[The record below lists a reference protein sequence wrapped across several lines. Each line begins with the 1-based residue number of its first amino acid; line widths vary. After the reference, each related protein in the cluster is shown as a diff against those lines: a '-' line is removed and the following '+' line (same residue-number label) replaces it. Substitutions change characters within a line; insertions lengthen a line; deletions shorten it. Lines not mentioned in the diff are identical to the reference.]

1 MEGLDALLALARS
14 SQLGPTTRVRRDG
27 QENWIRA
34 ERIPA
39 LRLHF
44 SSDAWDEVPED
55 VDEEVDDAP
64 EIMDLPM
71 DAIELVVESSETVS
85 NEPSVEELPE
95 GALTPMNGPQMV
107 VHSDNRSKRKRKQ
120 ASPKREQ
127 PPVVLTPPPPN
138 SISSTGELIEFPMGL
153 DIVDE
158 EHANPAVQALERLT
172 KGTTATPTS
181 AGVRWGRLVGFACLM
196 FGGVAMLDF
205 CVSTEATWSNPSVE
219 DQPLTTVDGSV
230 EEVLDGSL
238 ADIELDLREAISRR
252 SPKRHDVS
260 GKGLSSIEHDKKM
273 EALIQRDLL
282 FPMGVT
288 PKLVNVT
295 VASRQPGE
303 QRAPRVLNLR
313 LDIQSDLQKIDRDL
327 GAVALVVGRLAAEID
342 PEKINSGSGDE
353 FQIQLFVQGAAS
365 QTVYMNW
372 TQARQF
378 YQERLTLADFLEK
391 LERE

>member
-1 MEGLDALLALARS
+1 MSGYITKNRDGPGVDRTAWSRHDGHMGTGQAERFTVRLSDGEVTVEGLDALLALARS
-14 SQLGPTTRVRRDG
+14 SQWVPRRAG
-27 QENWIRA
+27 ASGWSKRTGFGLNA
-34 ERIPA
+34 FPA

-44 SSDAWDEVPED
+44 SSDAWDEVQED

-153 DIVDE
+153 DI
-158 EHANPAVQALERLT
+158 
-172 KGTTATPTS
+172 S
-181 AGVRWGRLVGFACLM
+181 RWGSRQSRSSGLGTLDQGDHDDTDLGGRALGTIGGLCLLDVWR
-196 FGGVAMLDF
+196 VAMLDF

-260 GKGLSSIEHDKKM
+260 QGL
-273 EALIQRDLL
+273 
-282 FPMGVT
+282 
-288 PKLVNVT
+288 
-295 VASRQPGE
+295 
-303 QRAPRVLNLR
+303 
-313 LDIQSDLQKIDRDL
+313 
-327 GAVALVVGRLAAEID
+327 
-342 PEKINSGSGDE
+342 E
-353 FQIQLFVQGAAS
+353 FHR
-365 QTVYMNW
+365 T
-372 TQARQF
+372 
-378 YQERLTLADFLEK
+378 
-391 LERE
+391 